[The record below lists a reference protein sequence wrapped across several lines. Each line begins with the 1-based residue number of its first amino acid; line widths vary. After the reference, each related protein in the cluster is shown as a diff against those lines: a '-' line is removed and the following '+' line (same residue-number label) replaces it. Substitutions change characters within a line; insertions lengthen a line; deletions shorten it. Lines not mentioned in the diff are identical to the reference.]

1 MRVLFIHGR
10 AQGGLDRDVLRETW
24 VQTLKRGLASANA
37 TLPDGVSFDF
47 PYYGDKLDEFT
58 AAADLPTPDDV
69 VAKGPGQDRR
79 FESFMQSALDEM
91 YRNSTLTE
99 AEVEA
104 EMDGSDVRDKGPQ
117 NWRWVQAIA
126 RAVDKR
132 LTARAEWSIQ
142 RFLRDVYLYVNLPV
156 VTKGINAIVEA
167 ELTNEPTLVV
177 GHSLGSVV
185 GYKVICQN
193 RDQMKL
199 AGYVTVGSPLG
210 IRAISTRLG
219 IPENPAGDGWY
230 NAYDDGDIVALNPLD
245 DQYFP
250 THPPVTNHGGV
261 KNSTDNQ
268 HGITGYLDDPD
279 VAAAIARSLARHA
292 DG

>member
-1 MRVLFIHGR
+1 
-10 AQGGLDRDVLRETW
+10 
-24 VQTLKRGLASANA
+24 
-37 TLPDGVSFDF
+37 
-47 PYYGDKLDEFT
+47 
-58 AAADLPTPDDV
+58 
-69 VAKGPGQDRR
+69 
-79 FESFMQSALDEM
+79 
-91 YRNSTLTE
+91 
-99 AEVEA
+99 
-104 EMDGSDVRDKGPQ
+104 
-117 NWRWVQAIA
+117 
-126 RAVDKR
+126 
-132 LTARAEWSIQ
+132 
-142 RFLRDVYLYVNLPV
+142 VNLPV

-167 ELTNEPTLVV
+167 ELTTEPTLVV

-279 VAAAIARSLARHA
+279 VAAAIATSLARHA